1 MATTGFWPVKNRLKE
16 VIDYAR
22 NRDKTTDKKFLDEDL
37 YAALR
42 YVENDKKT
50 DQTMYVSG
58 INCPKQKAYE
68 YIMATKHRYG
78 KLGGNVAYHG
88 YQSFKC
94 GEVTPEEAHQIG
106 LETARRMWGKD
117 YEIVVT
123 THLNTDNLHNHIV
136 INSVSFRTGRKF
148 ENHISDHYKL
158 REISDAVCLERG
170 KSVLPPS
177 KFTGNRKKDYWIHKS
192 GGLTHRDI
200 LKRDIESILPYC
212 GNVDDIERR
221 LVSLGYQFPRS
232 RDYEHI
238 SIIAPGWK
246 RAIRLDSLGYTNEV
260 LRKRIYEN
268 RSNERFYVLRN
279 NNPPFRPKVY
289 PLLIL
294 EKKLDYEITHS
305 KDTAVVLVDVL
316 FYILLQLLN
325 LTRDEQELQRRNHPL
340 SPSIRQSLTI
350 EKKLLSEYAFLK
362 SNDLHSTED
371 ILNFMDSRNAE
382 IASLETERQK
392 IRNSNRR
399 PKSDEERQT
408 KNTAA
413 RELSKKLKPL
423 RKELK
428 LAESALERCP
438 QVWELLKTERDA
450 EIKSRNRNRNKE
462 R

>member
-1 MATTGFWPVKNRLKE
+1 MATTGFWPVKSRLKE
-16 VIDYAR
+16 VIDYAD
-22 NRDKTTDKKFLDEDL
+22 NPDKTTERKYLDDDL
-37 YAALR
+37 AAALE
-42 YVENDKKT
+42 YAEKDSKT
-50 DQTMYVSG
+50 DRKMYVTG
-58 INCPKQKAYE
+58 INCLTEKVYE
-68 YIMATKHRYG
+68 QMSATKQRYG

-88 YQSFKC
+88 YQSFKS
-94 GEVTPEEAHQIG
+94 GEVTPEEAHAIG

-158 REISDAVCLERG
+158 REISDAVCLEHG

-177 KFTGNRKKDYWIHKS
+177 KFTGSRKKDYWVHKN

-221 LVSLGYQFPRS
+221 LHSLGYLFPRN

-238 SIIAPGWK
+238 SVIAPGWK

-289 PLLIL
+289 PLLFL

-325 LTRDEQELQRRNHPL
+325 LTRDEQELQRGNQPL
-340 SPSIRQSLTI
+340 SLSIRQSLTI

-362 SNDLHSTED
+362 NNDLYSTED
-371 ILNFMDSRNAE
+371 ILNFMDSRTEE
-382 IASLETERQK
+382 IASLEEERQK

-399 PKSDEERQT
+399 PKSDEERQI

-413 RELSKKLKPL
+413 RKLSKKLKPL
-423 RKELK
+423 RQELK
-428 LAESALERCP
+428 LAESALERYP

-450 EIKSRNRNRNKE
+450 EIKSRNRKLE
-462 R
+462 RGR